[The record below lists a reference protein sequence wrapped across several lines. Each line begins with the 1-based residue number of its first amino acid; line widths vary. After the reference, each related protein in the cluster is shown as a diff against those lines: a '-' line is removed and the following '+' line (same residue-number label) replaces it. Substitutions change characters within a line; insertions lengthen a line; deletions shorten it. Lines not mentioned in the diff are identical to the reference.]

1 MMNRLTRKLKAEDTV
16 TLSRADYKRLVE
28 RLEDAEDAR
37 DARAVLQGVQQ
48 GNIEVFPAETARRL
62 IDGESPIKVFRDHR
76 GLSAAQLAQ
85 RVGIAR
91 PYLTQIEN
99 GTRQP
104 MFGVMQRIAEALS
117 VSLDHLRMAA
127 KPNASP
133 RRRKMAK

>member
-1 MMNRLTRKLKAEDTV
+1 MNRLTRKLKTEDTV
-16 TLSRADYKRLVE
+16 TLSRAEYKRLVE

-62 IDGESPIKVFRDHR
+62 IDGDSPIKVFRDHR

-85 RVGIAR
+85 HVGIAR

-104 MFGVMQRIAEALS
+104 MFGVMQRIAETLN
-117 VSLDHLRMAA
+117 VSLDHLVMIE
-127 KPNASP
+127 KPKARP
-133 RRRKMAK
+133 RRQKTAK